1 MQPPKEIHIE
11 VTEKRDYH
19 TRLLFARLRN
29 ISIVL
34 GSGIFLNLKYD
45 GMPKFAFYFLLI
57 FSLIAEIALRVHNK
71 FFIVSIDVV
80 GENVRVLYKYKGE
93 KLNRELRGNIL
104 EFDFKIRDV
113 FLNKTQ
119 SYYLRIMYRGKVV
132 VKQYPI
138 DNWRKQVGYQEIKNI
153 CILMS
158 TKNWKSKGF
167 NLFW

>member
-1 MQPPKEIHIE
+1 MELPKEIHIK
-11 VTEKRDYH
+11 VSEKRDYH

-45 GMPKFAFYFLLI
+45 GMPKFAFYCLLI

-71 FFIVSIDVV
+71 YFIVSIDVV
-80 GENVRVLYKYKGE
+80 GEDVRVLYKHKSE
-93 KLNRELRGNIL
+93 KLNRELRGNIS

-113 FLNKTQ
+113 LLYKHKPF
-119 SYYLRIMYRGKVV
+119 YIRIMFRGNVV
-132 VKQYPI
+132 IKQYHI
-138 DNWRKQVGYQEIKNI
+138 DNWDNIKFI
-153 CILMS
+153 PIVKDISELKG
-158 TKNWKSKGF
+158 TQNWKSKGF